1 VLLLD
6 YDKVFDE
13 ALSCVLRDYSDN
25 KINFYSERDLQGHLF
40 YECRRLME
48 EQGFSCPLKLYAEK
62 SVFDRRSKVDLVLGD
77 NEVLVELKLEPDYPR
92 VSKPV
97 VFSTRREAGGPGSV
111 EDDLEKIEKYA
122 SKGKFAHFIMIDE
135 DGRHINRIALGKWK
149 KISKRRSYRNR
160 TIYYLHIIKDARIG
174 LP

>member
-1 VLLLD
+1 MLESILGVLLLD
-6 YDKVFDE
+6 YDKVFNE
-13 ALSCVLRDYSDN
+13 ALNRVLRDYSDN
-25 KINFYSERDLQGHLF
+25 KIRLYSERDLQSHLF

-48 EQGFSCPLKLYAEK
+48 EQGFSFPLKLYAEK

-97 VFSTRREAGGPGSV
+97 VWSTKREAGGPGSV

-122 SKGKFAHFIMIDE
+122 SKGKHAHF
-135 DGRHINRIALGKWK
+135 L
-149 KISKRRSYRNR
+149 
-160 TIYYLHIIKDARIG
+160 
-174 LP
+174 